1 MFWEVFAENG
11 EQTLY
16 FSIDKSKNDANTVLH
31 AKDKSTGADIAF
43 YKAGGSD
50 VLPWGAYITKISK
63 AVIGDGITEI
73 SGAAFA
79 YSSIKSLEIPK
90 SLVKLGYA
98 ALNRTLELDTIN
110 ITGEEANPGVVNLK
124 YITSIDNNVFGG
136 ENRIKKYSFNPDYA
150 GAIGNEVFSKHNK
163 MTEIEFPAGVTSLGI
178 NIFTGSTNIA
188 YVRFLGKET
197 TVTNDT
203 FGGLDKYPRLVGYV
217 GSAVETFAK
226 SNGYT
231 FINIETNE
239 VVHEGTKPLAVIVA
253 GEIEDKYV
261 ARFEKFDPTGAT
273 AHGHMTLSV
282 VDTYW
287 AYYQETKT
295 LKIVSNST
303 SYNETGRL
311 DCADDGK

>member
-1 MFWEVFAENG
+1 MKKKIFRVLLAAFSAILLLAALAVTCSAEKILVAEGYCVKGASGAAVPTNVKWEVFAENG

-98 ALNRTLELDTIN
+98 ALNRTLELDTVN

-124 YITSIDNNVFGG
+124 YITAIDKNVFGG

-150 GAIGNEVFSKHNK
+150 GAIGDEVFS
-163 MTEIEFPAGVTSLGI
+163 
-178 NIFTGSTNIA
+178 
-188 YVRFLGKET
+188 
-197 TVTNDT
+197 
-203 FGGLDKYPRLVGYV
+203 
-217 GSAVETFAK
+217 
-226 SNGYT
+226 
-231 FINIETNE
+231 
-239 VVHEGTKPLAVIVA
+239 
-253 GEIEDKYV
+253 
-261 ARFEKFDPTGAT
+261 
-273 AHGHMTLSV
+273 
-282 VDTYW
+282 
-287 AYYQETKT
+287 
-295 LKIVSNST
+295 
-303 SYNETGRL
+303 
-311 DCADDGK
+311 